1 MTKEAA
7 AQEKS
12 AIHSIEMIALP
23 TEDAAALLPI
33 AQQTEGAVS
42 LLKEKLAADCLVSW
56 ASAKNDLVKNLTQE
70 AAELLNQNQ
79 LASVGS
85 ALKNQIQVNREANQD
100 LVLLATESVHPLTTE
115 KELR

>member
-1 MTKEAA
+1 MIKEAA

-12 AIHSIEMIALP
+12 AIHSTEMIALP
-23 TEDAAALLPI
+23 IEDAAALLPI
-33 AQQTEGAVS
+33 AQQIEDAAS

-56 ASAKNDLVKNLTQE
+56 ASAKNDLAKNLKQE

-85 ALKNQIQVNREANQD
+85 ALKNQIQVNQEASQD
-100 LVLLATESVHPLTTE
+100 LALLATESVHPLTTE